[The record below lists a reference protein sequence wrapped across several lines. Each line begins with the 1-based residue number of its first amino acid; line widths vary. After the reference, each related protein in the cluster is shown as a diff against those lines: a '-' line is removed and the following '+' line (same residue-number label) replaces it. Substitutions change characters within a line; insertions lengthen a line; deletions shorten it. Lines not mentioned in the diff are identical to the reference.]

1 MATEQPSTSITDAS
15 QTLFKD
21 SRADNRFGRLQTDLE
36 ANNTVAAVKLDLDDP
51 VATGSFLASSW
62 PNFMRCTMP
71 QSSSRASLTESGL
84 DRPSRFI
91 ETLFMPNEPS

>member
-1 MATEQPSTSITDAS
+1 MATEQPSTSITDAI

-51 VATGSFLASSW
+51 VATGEFLSLIMAELHALHDAAIVLASV
-62 PNFMRCTMP
+62 
-71 QSSSRASLTESGL
+71 L
-84 DRPSRFI
+84 DRERS
-91 ETLFMPNEPS
+91 